1 MTEAE
6 LMQHFWSALENAIS
20 FTMMY
25 ISVFTGYLIMAYL
38 VGARLTS
45 PQCSIATGAFIVF
58 SGWCVWGSTA
68 LWNAGWVVAIELRE
82 TRPELTPIDVN
93 PALVVF
99 VVLMIGIVG
108 ALKFMWDIRHPKTE

>member
-1 MTEAE
+1 MNEAE
-6 LMQHFWSALENAIS
+6 LIQYFWSALENGIS

-38 VGARLTS
+38 VGERLTS
-45 PQCSIATGAFIVF
+45 LQCSIVTGAFIVF
-58 SGWCVWGSTA
+58 SGFCIWGSTT
-68 LWNAGWVVAIELRE
+68 LWNAGWVVGIELRD
-82 TRPELTPIDVN
+82 TRPELVPIDLN
-93 PALVVF
+93 PALVNF